1 MFTGIVALQ
10 GRIKAAAAAP
20 TGKAGDRRIEIAA
33 DFADGPPVLGASVAC
48 SGICLTVIETGPGW
62 FAVEVSAETLGR
74 TTLGRWQV
82 GTAINLERPLKLGE
96 ELGGHMVSGH
106 VDGLAVLSD
115 RRPEGGSL
123 RLAFEAPAP
132 LARFIAPKGSV
143 ALDGVSLTV
152 NEVIDRQAS
161 VSFGVNIIPHTAEV
175 TSLGAL
181 REGDPVNLEI
191 DLVARYL
198 QRLSGKD
205 R

>member
-10 GRIKAAAAAP
+10 GRIKAVAAAP
-20 TGKAGDRRIEIAA
+20 AGKAGDRRIEIAA
-33 DFADGPPVLGASVAC
+33 DFADVPPMLGASVAC

-96 ELGGHMVSGH
+96 ELGGHLVSGH
-106 VDGLAVLSD
+106 VDGLAVLND

-123 RLAFEAPAP
+123 RLTFEAPAP

-152 NEVIDRQAS
+152 NEVIDQQTG
-161 VSFGVNIIPHTAEV
+161 VSFGVNIISHTAEV

-191 DLVARYL
+191 DLMARYL